1 MRRLPVI
8 STLIVLIAVGI
19 MVFLGFWQIDRLD
32 QKNTLLETYAANL
45 DRPAIAYP
53 ELGPV
58 ANEAMFR
65 KSAVNCLSVTDWRGG
80 SGTAAD
86 GTKGFRYMVRC
97 VTGAEGPG
105 ALINFGVGNRPNM
118 EIEWQGGEVT
128 GWITHAPSGS
138 ALQNSLGGEDSG
150 PGPMLVS
157 DKSMAGLK
165 APARPSLDDIP
176 NNHFAYAVQWFLFA
190 LIALIIYFLA
200 VRAMGKPESEA

>member
-1 MRRLPVI
+1 MKRFPMI
-8 STLIVLIAVGI
+8 STLVVLIAVAI

-32 QKNTLLETYAANL
+32 QKNALLETYAANL
-45 DRPAIAYP
+45 DRPAITYP

-58 ANEAMFR
+58 ANESMFR
-65 KSAVNCLSVTDWRGG
+65 RSAVNCLRVTDWRGG

-86 GTKGFRYMVRC
+86 GAKGFRYMARC

-105 ALINFGVGNRPNM
+105 VLINFGVGNRPNM
-118 EIEWQGGEVT
+118 EIDWQGGEVT

-138 ALQNSLGGEDSG
+138 ALQNSLNGEESG

-165 APARPSLDDIP
+165 APSRPSLDDIP

-190 LIALIIYFLA
+190 VIALVIYGFAL
-200 VRAMGKPESEA
+200 RGRSRD